1 MPAPCIIPTLDSLAT
16 KQWGSFWDAN
26 ASQTIPTNNATAIIT
41 LNNSDPSNNGV
52 SMVSG
57 SRLTFAYGGVYSIT
71 FSIQFAN
78 SSSTVHIADVWLRK
92 NGVTSAFDVADS
104 NSRFSIISK
113 HGSNNGHI
121 IGCVNFVMSMNASD
135 YVVLAWSAE
144 NTAVFIET
152 TPAAT
157 GTPTT
162 PRAPAVILTAVQV

>member
-1 MPAPCIIPTLDSLAT
+1 MSAPELSQSLT
-16 KQWGSFWDAN
+16 GLSRRWGSFWDTN
-26 ASQTIPTNNATAIIT
+26 ATQTIPSAGATALVT
-41 LNNSDPSNNGV
+41 LNNSDPLNSGV
-52 SMVSG
+52 SVVSG
-57 SRLTFAYGGVYSIT
+57 SQVTFASSGIYSIT
-71 FSIQFAN
+71 FSVQFAN
-78 SSSTVHIADVWLRK
+78 SSSTVHIADMWLRK
-92 NGVTSAFDVADS
+92 NGITSAFDVADS

-162 PRAPAVILTAVQV
+162 PRAPGVILTAVQV